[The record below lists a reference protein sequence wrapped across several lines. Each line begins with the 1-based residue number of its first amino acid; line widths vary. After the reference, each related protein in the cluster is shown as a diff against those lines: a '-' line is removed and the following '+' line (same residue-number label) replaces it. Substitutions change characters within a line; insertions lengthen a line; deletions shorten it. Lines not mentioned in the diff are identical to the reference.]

1 MIFALIMDFLTMR
14 IVFFGIYHTFY
25 TEGNRSEIALIDV
38 LTTDASWTLL
48 RAGS

>member
-25 TEGNRSEIALIDV
+25 TKGNGSEIALIDV